1 VELFS
6 VGLGNAGRGMT
17 WRESWF
23 RYCKETLRA
32 RTLQEIISKELR
44 EAQLNK
50 LEAESAVDYAKSVVT
65 YNEQRIARL
74 QKRLIEH
81 TIGGESV

>member
-1 VELFS
+1 V
-6 VGLGNAGRGMT
+6 
-17 WRESWF
+17 SWHEPIL
-23 RYCKETLRA
+23 RRCKETLRA
-32 RTLQEIISKELR
+32 RTLQELISKELR

-65 YNEQRIARL
+65 YNEQRIVRL

-81 TIGGESV
+81 TTEGESA

>member
-1 VELFS
+1 MS
-6 VGLGNAGRGMT
+6 

-23 RYCKETLRA
+23 KYCKETLRA

-65 YNEQRIARL
+65 YNEQRIVRL
-74 QKRLIEH
+74 QKRLTEH
-81 TIGGESV
+81 TPEGDSA

>member
-1 VELFS
+1 MS
-6 VGLGNAGRGMT
+6 

-23 RYCKETLRA
+23 RYCRETLRA

-44 EAQLNK
+44 EAQLSK
-50 LEAESAVDYAKSVVT
+50 LEAESGVDYAKSVVA
-65 YNEQRIARL
+65 YNEQRIGRL

-81 TIGGESV
+81 TTEGDSA

>member
-1 VELFS
+1 MS
-6 VGLGNAGRGMT
+6 
-17 WRESWF
+17 WRENITK
-23 RYCKETLRA
+23 YCKDTLKA

-50 LEAESAVDYAKSVVT
+50 LEAESAVDYAKSVVS
-65 YNEQRIARL
+65 YNEQRIVRL

-81 TIGGESV
+81 TTGGEGT